1 MDFEADNLTDLLGQ
15 PVAGENGEIEP
26 DLDVKEEDNGAIE
39 DKVDNNNFDKAADDL
54 IDGLNGVDDG
64 KVDVNDD
71 GLDPDELG

>member
-1 MDFEADNLTDLLGQ
+1 MDFQADNLTELLSQ
-15 PVAGENGEIEP
+15 PVAAENGEIEP
-26 DLDVKEEDNGAIE
+26 DLDVKEEENGAIE